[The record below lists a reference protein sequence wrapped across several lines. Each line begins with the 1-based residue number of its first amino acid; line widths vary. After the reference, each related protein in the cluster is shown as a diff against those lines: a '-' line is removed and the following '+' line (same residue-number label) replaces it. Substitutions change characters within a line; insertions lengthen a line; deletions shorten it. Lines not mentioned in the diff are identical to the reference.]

1 MIDFMVGGFVN
12 LLTYSLDSP
21 RSSISNLLP
30 KEENMSPIS
39 PFFNGIIILAFAL
52 MVFISQ
58 FASRIYISFRPNH
71 QNLHGNSKELVSD
84 SVLAIAIAFRLLT
97 STISLIWPS
106 ESFHVKVYLHC
117 FGVNIIL
124 PLVILLSHQKAR
136 QYFGKMNPRIKNFF
150 SRFNKSDP
158 EDETQFS
165 SNQASPA
172 SNVGEIHFTQKRFQ
186 ARKRSNS
193 FQSEY
198 CDKTFSNKTIERSF
212 SYPYLIKA
220 QNISKVLT
228 VSDSGESETPIQRQ
242 RPTKKSYSS
251 VEMPTVEVD

>member
-1 MIDFMVGGFVN
+1 MVGGFVN
-12 LLTYSLDSP
+12 LLTYLLDSP
-21 RSSISNLLP
+21 RSSISDLLP

-39 PFFNGIIILAFAL
+39 PFFNGSIILAFAL

-117 FGVNIIL
+117 FGVNFIL

-136 QYFGKMNPRIKNFF
+136 QYFEKMNPKLIPNQ
-150 SRFNKSDP
+150 KSKGR
-158 EDETQFS
+158 
-165 SNQASPA
+165 N
-172 SNVGEIHFTQKRFQ
+172 
-186 ARKRSNS
+186 
-193 FQSEY
+193 
-198 CDKTFSNKTIERSF
+198 
-212 SYPYLIKA
+212 
-220 QNISKVLT
+220 
-228 VSDSGESETPIQRQ
+228 
-242 RPTKKSYSS
+242 
-251 VEMPTVEVD
+251 